1 MQLTVKEIAQKIH
14 GTVEGDENVIISR
27 PCKIEEGC
35 EGGITFLGNP
45 KYTHYIY
52 EHRSSAIIVGRDFQP
67 EDDLNTTLIRVDNP
81 YMAVATLLHLYNN
94 MTRPPRGR
102 SLRSH
107 VGRGTKL
114 GRGCYVGPFASI
126 GRGCHIGNNV
136 QIHPNVTIGDGC
148 RIGDDTIVYAG
159 ANLYRDTIVG
169 ARCIIHSGA
178 VLGADGFGFAPTE
191 EGGWNKIDQIG
202 NVVLEDDVEIGAN
215 TCIDRA
221 TMGSTIIHRGVK
233 LDNLCQIAHNV
244 VVGQYT
250 AMASQ
255 AGVAGSAKVGEHCI
269 VAGQAGIVGHITV
282 GDHVT
287 IGAQSGVT
295 HSVESGA
302 TIFGSPAEDARRR
315 RKIEVYLRN
324 IENLVDRVKKLEQK
338 LKS

>member
-1 MQLTVKEIAQKIH
+1 MQLTVNEIAKKVH
-14 GTVEGDENVIISR
+14 GTVEGDGSVVITR

-52 EHRSSAIIVGRDFQP
+52 ERQSSAIIVSRDFQP
-67 EDDLNTTLIRVDNP
+67 ESELKATLIRVDNP
-81 YMAVATLLHLYNN
+81 YMAVAVLLHMFNS
-94 MTRPPRGR
+94 MTRPPHGR

-107 VGRGTKL
+107 VGRGTHVGK
-114 GRGCYVGPFASI
+114 RCYIGPFVSI
-126 GRGCHIGNNV
+126 GRGCRIGNDV
-136 QIHPNVTIGDGC
+136 QIHPGATLADGCIVGDG
-148 RIGDDTIVYAG
+148 TIIYAG
-159 ANLYRDTIVG
+159 ARLYRDTTVG

-178 VLGADGFGFAPTE
+178 VLGADGFGFAPNE
-191 EGGWNKIDQIG
+191 SGGWDKIDQIG

-215 TCIDRA
+215 TCIDRS
-221 TMGSTIIHRGVK
+221 TMGSTVIHQGVK
-233 LDNLCQIAHNV
+233 IDNLCQLAHNV
-244 VVGQYT
+244 VVGRYT

-255 AGVAGSAKVGEHCI
+255 VGVAGSSKIGEHCI
-269 VAGQAGIVGHITV
+269 IAGQAGIVGHITV

-295 HSVESGA
+295 HSVPSDS

-324 IENLVDRVKKLEQK
+324 IESIVDRVKKLEQK
-338 LKS
+338 LKD